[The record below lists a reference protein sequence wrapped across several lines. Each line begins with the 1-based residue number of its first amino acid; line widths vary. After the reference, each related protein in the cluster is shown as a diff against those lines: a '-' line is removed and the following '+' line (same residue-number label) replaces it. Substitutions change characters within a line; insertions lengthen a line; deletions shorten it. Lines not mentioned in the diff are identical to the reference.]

1 MIRVEPI
8 QSATLRR
15 VSGSWAYADA
25 NRDRIDRHWAEAT
38 ASNPKLWNGRTLIC
52 TRAQVEQGRFTAELV
67 ETDYASFVAW
77 RDWRRPDETVVNC
90 FGIPAA
96 FSADGG
102 LLLGV
107 MAAWTLNAGM
117 AYPPSGSLE
126 PKDVRPDGTVDIF
139 GNMRTELLEETGLD
153 LRHAEPGSMAAIFE
167 GPRLAIVQ
175 RYDFS
180 VSFAEMEQ
188 RFIAHTVDD
197 LHPELARIEPV
208 WRGGAA
214 DHRMPPYVAELIR
227 HFHR

>member
-8 QSATLRR
+8 VSASLRR
-15 VSGSWAYADA
+15 VAGEWAYA
-25 NRDRIDRHWAEAT
+25 RDHRERIDRHWAEAT
-38 ASNPKLWNGRTLIC
+38 ATNPKLWNGRTLIC
-52 TRAQVEQGRFTAELV
+52 TKARVEEGHFTAELV

-77 RDWRRPDETVVNC
+77 RDWGRPDETVVNC

-107 MAAWTLNAGM
+107 MGAWTLNAGM

-126 PKDVRPDGTVDIF
+126 PKDVKPDGSVDIF

-153 LRHAEPGSMAAIFE
+153 LLHAAPGLMAAIFE

-175 RYDFS
+175 RHDFPLN
-180 VSFAEMEQ
+180 FAEMEQ
-188 RFIAHTVDD
+188 RFAAHTADD
-197 LHPELARIEPV
+197 PHPELARIEPL
-208 WRGGAA
+208 WKGQGA

-227 HFHR
+227 HFHG